1 MSAFVS
7 RRHSKQRPDSSSE
20 RGESDQRFQLPKH
33 FSGSFGRSCRLI
45 GTALN
50 AWQRRWFLRRF
61 LCWASPSNG
70 FFVLTIGALITV
82 HWLPFFPVGE
92 SVQRYPTEISEP
104 LLCIDTAANLPHNP
118 LRSTAQ
124 QKLPSTGPLVASP
137 RGETPSRAALSCL
150 RNQCSKP
157 NRLSTASFWLS
168 SLRCPLR
175 GALLP
180 TCL

>member
-50 AWQRRWFLRRF
+50 ALQRRWFLRRF

-104 LLCIDTAANLPHNP
+104 LLCIDTAENLPHNP

-124 QKLPSTGPLVASP
+124 QKLPSTVSPAVSP
-137 RGETPSRAALSCL
+137 RGATPSRAAVSCL
-150 RNQCSKP
+150 RIQCFKP

-168 SLRCPLR
+168 SQRCPLR